1 MTGYGQVLSVA
12 WIVTVHGAGRGALR
26 LSGLMTTLALVAAI
40 AGSERFPQLM
50 LLVATVAGIGMGRRS
65 AGDDRVSGRGA
76 LLFQQ
81 PIAPMSLY
89 GARLL
94 TCLALFALAALA
106 IATVAGLAAT
116 VPGAWVDCLGAFY
129 WAALLLIMG
138 SALSAFTPRYAA
150 ELLIVLLVAA
160 ATQVLIA
167 DAIGIPGARSVL
179 QWTLVP
185 IDALFGTWDAW
196 RRGSYGVAQAYAGQL
211 LLQPLA
217 WTAVLLLRVRRADIG
232 AADYQAG

>member
-1 MTGYGQVLSVA
+1 MTGHGHTLRVA
-12 WIVTVHGAGRGALR
+12 WAVTVHGAGRGALR
-26 LSGLMTTLALVAAI
+26 LGGLLATLAVVVAI

-81 PIAPMSLY
+81 PIAPVALY
-89 GARLL
+89 GARLV

-106 IATVAGLAAT
+106 IAAAALLAGAL
-116 VPGAWVDCLGAFY
+116 PRAWVDCVGAFY
-129 WAALLLIMG
+129 WAALLLIMS
-138 SALSAFTPRYAA
+138 SALSAFTARYAA

-167 DAIGIPGARSVL
+167 DAIGIPGAGSVL

-185 IDALFGTWDAW
+185 IDAFFGTWDQL
-196 RRGSYGVAQAYAGQL
+196 RRGSYSLAPAYAGQL
-211 LLQPLA
+211 LLHPLA